1 MITEWLSFWIEFIPS
16 PYISLHLF
24 AWYQKTISFPY
35 KSFWFSFRIKSSFWY
50 KFWYH
55 VNWKRTLFWI
65 LNRKSYSLARVANT
79 YLTGAKTTRVRSLE
93 SNTNLTLEQNSFQN
107 ESHSGIIQTD
117 PNSLLRVHSVQHW
130 AKKLPP
136 PHRTFKIILS
146 PPTSKWYAPACNWSL
161 DNRL

>member
-1 MITEWLSFWIEFIPS
+1 MITEWLSLWIEFIPS

-65 LNRKSYSLARVANT
+65 LNRKSYSLARVAHT
-79 YLTGAKTTRVRSLE
+79 YLTGAKTTLVRSLE

-107 ESHSGIIQTD
+107 ESHSAIIQTD

-146 PPTSKWYAPACNWSL
+146 PPTSKWL
-161 DNRL
+161 